1 MRQGKGSATGGV
13 PIGRY
18 IGIPILFVAVIIQST
33 IMPVVQVAGGKP
45 DLVLLIV
52 LSWMM
57 LAGLEEGLF
66 WAIVGGVLQDIA
78 TGTPTGTTAL
88 ALVVVTGLE
97 HFILGPIGRDNLI
110 LPPAVATLGTIF
122 YQGFLAVVLAVLG
135 RLSVLTGP
143 ADIGY
148 VLTTILLPT
157 LIFNLILILPIF
169 RVLGFAFAWT
179 RPRRV
184 SL

>member
-1 MRQGKGSATGGV
+1 MRQGSATGGV

-18 IGIPILFVAVIIQST
+18 ISIPILFAAVIVQST
-33 IMPVVQVAGGKP
+33 VMPIVQVAGGKP

-66 WAIVGGVLQDIA
+66 WAIVGGVIQDIA

-88 ALVVVTGLE
+88 ALVITAGLQN
-97 HFILGPIGRDNLI
+97 FILGPLGRDNLVF
-110 LPPAVATLGTIF
+110 PPLIAALGTVF
-122 YQGFLAVVLAVLG
+122 YQVFLALALAVLG
-135 RLSVLTGP
+135 RLSVLNSP
-143 ADIGY
+143 ADVGY
-148 VLTTILLPT
+148 VLTTIILPT
-157 LIFNLILILPIF
+157 LIFNMILILPIF